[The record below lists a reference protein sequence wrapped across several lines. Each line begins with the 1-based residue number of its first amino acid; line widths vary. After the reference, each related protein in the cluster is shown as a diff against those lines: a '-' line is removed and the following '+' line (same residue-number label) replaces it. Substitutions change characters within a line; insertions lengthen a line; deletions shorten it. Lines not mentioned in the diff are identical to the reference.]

1 MVPRLESWVFGV
13 FLLGMAGTTL
23 TVWNDQ
29 ALAKSPDTLPA
40 VTSKATLS
48 TLLVNPVS
56 GNDESADGSDRAPFK
71 TITKALQVAKAGAVI
86 QLVAGTYSAESGER
100 FPLQMKAGVTIQG
113 NSQTRGSD
121 IIIRGSSFFLS
132 PTSARQNVTLLGAN
146 EARLAGVT
154 VTNPHPQGYGLWLES
169 SSPTVTDNTF
179 TGSGHDG
186 ISVVGKGAPVIRNN
200 YFFKNG
206 ANGITVYGSSRPELR
221 ENIFEQTGFGI
232 NINERS
238 TPLIV
243 GNRVTQNIV
252 GIVVQAKARPTLR
265 NNSIEDNQQGGLV
278 AIGESSPDLG
288 VTSEPGG
295 NFIRNNG
302 EFDVNVKR
310 TSERVSAIGNEI
322 SRAIGD
328 LAQAGENSS
337 TAPQAAV
344 TPISFGERLTAK
356 NPFPL
361 EPVSPI
367 QTTSPNPLSAASPS
381 TPEPVAVNPPASE
394 PFPVPSSL
402 AGREEPPPSRP
413 LQIIRLGSVHSTAM
427 QSSPPTGGSIP
438 IAVPTIPVS
447 IAPPSPLEPASKT
460 AESAK
465 TSSFTMPEATRSPS
479 ASPKAGAVKPLGT
492 GRVQTISTSVPD
504 ILPVPNSM
512 PPLGNVGR
520 STATKAPTRIATGD
534 STNPPLP
541 PTRGSLSGIRY
552 RVVVEAATTDQ
563 QTQVKTVVPGAFPT
577 SFKGKMAMQAGA
589 FGDREKADQL
599 VQEFASQGLKAI
611 VEPME

>member
-1 MVPRLESWVFGV
+1 VTSK
-13 FLLGMAGTTL
+13 TTL
-23 TVWNDQ
+23 T
-29 ALAKSPDTLPA
+29 
-40 VTSKATLS
+40 

-71 TITKALQVAKAGAVI
+71 TITRALQAAKAGMVI
-86 QLVAGTYSAESGER
+86 QLGAGTYTVESGER

-113 NSQTRGSD
+113 NSQTRGSE
-121 IIIRGSSFFLS
+121 IVIRGSSFFLS

-146 EARLAGVT
+146 EARLVGVT

-186 ISVVGKGAPVIRNN
+186 ISVVGKGTPVIRNN
-200 YFFKNG
+200 YFLKNG

-278 AIGESSPDLG
+278 AIGESRPDLG
-288 VTSEPGG
+288 ITSEPGG

-322 SRAIGD
+322 SRTIGD
-328 LAQAGENSS
+328 LDQTGESAS
-337 TAPQAAV
+337 PSPQSAI

-356 NPFPL
+356 NFSPPEPISPSQSASSTPL
-361 EPVSPI
+361 PA
-367 QTTSPNPLSAASPS
+367 TSP
-381 TPEPVAVNPPASE
+381 TPREPVAVKPPTSE

-402 AGREEPPPSRP
+402 MGREEPPPSRP
-413 LQIIRLGSVHSTAM
+413 LQIIRLGSVRPTAT
-427 QSSPPTGGSIP
+427 QSSAPPGGSIP
-438 IAVPTIPVS
+438 IPVPTVPVA
-447 IAPPSPLEPASKT
+447 IASPSSLEPAPKT
-460 AESAK
+460 VESAK
-465 TSSFTMPEATRSPS
+465 TPSFPIPGATRSLAS
-479 ASPKAGAVKPLGT
+479 SPKARAVKPLGV
-492 GRVQTISTSVPD
+492 GRVQTVSTSAPD
-504 ILPVPNSM
+504 ILPVPDSM

-520 STATKAPTRIATGD
+520 STAAKAPTRIATGD
-534 STNPPLP
+534 GTSPPFP
-541 PTRGSLSGIRY
+541 PTRHSLVGIRY
-552 RVVVEAATTDQ
+552 RVVVEVATSDQ
-563 QTQVKTVVPGAFPT
+563 QAQVKTVVPGAFPT
-577 SFKGKMAMQAGA
+577 SFKGKVAMQAGA
-589 FGDREKADQL
+589 FGDQEKANQL
-599 VQEFASQGLKAI
+599 VQELASQGLKAI